1 VNRDSIIKVAL
12 STPVSHLFDYLPAGD
27 IAPRPGQRVRVPFG
41 NSQRTGVVAAVT
53 QSTTLPRTRLRR
65 ALEIL
70 DDQPLLDAELMGL
83 LEWSANYYLHPPGEV
98 IAAALPAVL
107 RRGGQAVL
115 KKDIRWR
122 VTAGGRDA
130 DLERLASSAPIQAK
144 VLRAVATAPA
154 GLTSSEMRRHTTGWQ
169 RIATALERKGWLIQ
183 EEGLPEESREAALEA
198 GPRLNAAQAAA
209 LDEVQDQGFRAYLLE
224 GVTGSGKTEV
234 YLGLIQRQ
242 ISAGRQVLVL
252 VPEIGLTP
260 QLVDRFRRRV
270 DAPVVVMHSG
280 LSDGQ
285 RLKAWLDSHH
295 GHAKV
300 VVGTR
305 SAIFAP
311 FTQLGMIIV
320 DEEHDLSYKQQE
332 GFRYSARDLAVVRAR
347 RAEIPVVLGSATP
360 SFESV
365 ANTLAKR
372 YTRLELPRRAGMARP
387 PTIRLIDL
395 RVQPAHDGLTEPL
408 ITAMQHHLD
417 RDGQVLL
424 FLNRR
429 GYAPTMMCPGCGR
442 VIECARCDARMVLHR
457 RRSILACHHCGTER
471 AAPDL
476 CPDCD
481 HLLHPVGQGTERIE
495 AAVERL
501 FPEQSLIRIDRD
513 TTRRRGEIERRLQ
526 SIRSGESRILLGTQM
541 LTKGHDFPGV
551 TLVGIID
558 ADHGLFGTD
567 FRSSERLAQTIIQ
580 VAGRAG
586 RGERPGEVYLQTLYP
601 DHPLL
606 NTLLRHGYGRFALE
620 ALRERETTAWPPYS
634 HLALLRAECAH
645 RGPLFEFLAQ
655 ARGCAERHA
664 NNSIQMLGPASSPME
679 RRSGRYRA
687 QLLLQSMHRREL
699 QVFLKNWR
707 ADLSNLPSRRK
718 TRWSLDID
726 PVELF

>member
-1 VNRDSIIKVAL
+1 MNKDSIIKVAL
-12 STPVSHLFDYLPAGD
+12 SAPVTHLFDYLSAGD
-27 IAPRPGQRVRVPFG
+27 TPPRPGQRVRVPFG
-41 NSQRTGVVAAVT
+41 SSQRTGVVAAVA

-70 DDQPLLDAELMGL
+70 DDQPLLNAELMGL
-83 LEWSANYYLHPPGEV
+83 LEWSASYYQHPPGEV

-107 RRGGQAVL
+107 RRGGQAVPE
-115 KKDIRWR
+115 KDIRWR
-122 VTAGGRDA
+122 ITAGGRDTDPIA
-130 DLERLASSAPIQAK
+130 LASRAPVQAK

-154 GLTSSEMRRHTTGWQ
+154 GLTRSEMRKLTTGWQ

-183 EEGLPEESREAALEA
+183 QEGLPEESRATLEQ
-198 GPRLNAAQAAA
+198 PPQLNEAQAAA
-209 LDEVQDQGFRAYLLE
+209 LNDVQGQGFRAYLLE

-285 RLKAWLDSHH
+285 RLKAWLDSRH

-305 SAIFAP
+305 SAVFAP

-347 RAEIPVVLGSATP
+347 RADIPVVLGSATP
-360 SFESV
+360 SFESI
-365 ANTLAKR
+365 ANALAKR
-372 YTRLELPRRAGMARP
+372 YVRLELPRRAGTARP
-387 PTIRLIDL
+387 PTFRLVDL
-395 RVQPAHDGLTEPL
+395 RVQAMHDGLTEPL

-417 RDGQVLL
+417 RNGQVLL

-429 GYAPTMMCPGCGR
+429 GYAPTLMCPGCGR
-442 VIECARCDARMVLHR
+442 VIECARCDARMVLHLK
-457 RRSILACHHCGTER
+457 RSILACHHCGSER
-471 AAPDL
+471 VAPDH

-481 HLLHPVGQGTERIE
+481 HLLYPVGQGTERLE
-495 AAVERL
+495 AALERL
-501 FPEQSLIRIDRD
+501 FPGQALIRIDRD
-513 TTRRRGEIERRLQ
+513 TTRRRGEIERRLE

-567 FRSSERLAQTIIQ
+567 FRSSERLAQTVIQ

-586 RGERPGEVYLQTLYP
+586 RGERAGEVYLQTLYP

-606 NTLLRHGYGRFALE
+606 KTLLQHGYGRFAIE
-620 ALRERETTAWPPYS
+620 ALRERENTAWPPFT
-634 HLALLRAECAH
+634 HLALLRAECTE
-645 RGPLFEFLAQ
+645 RGPLFEFLNQ
-655 ARGCAERHA
+655 ARGRAELHA
-664 NNSIQMLGPASSPME
+664 NSQVHMLGPANSPME
-679 RRSGRYRA
+679 RRSGRCRA
-687 QLLLQSMHRREL
+687 QLLLQSTHRREL

>member
-1 VNRDSIIKVAL
+1 M
-12 STPVSHLFDYLPAGD
+12 
-27 IAPRPGQRVRVPFG
+27 RVPFG
-41 NSQRTGVVAAVT
+41 SSQRTGVVAAVT

-70 DDQPLLDAELMGL
+70 DDQPLLDTELMGL
-83 LEWSANYYLHPPGEV
+83 LEWSASYYQHPPGEV

-107 RRGGQAVL
+107 RRGGQAVPE
-115 KKDIRWR
+115 KDIRWR
-122 VTAGGRDA
+122 VTAQGRDT
-130 DLERLASSAPIQAK
+130 DPITLASRAPAQAK
-144 VLRAVATAPA
+144 VLSAVATAPA
-154 GLTSSEMRRHTTGWQ
+154 GLTRNEMRKLTSGWQ

-183 EEGLPEESREAALEA
+183 EESLPEESRATLEQ
-198 GPRLNAAQAAA
+198 PPQLNEAQAAA
-209 LDEVQDQGFRAYLLE
+209 LNEVQDQGFRAYLLE

-285 RLKAWLDSHH
+285 RLKAWLDSRH

-305 SAIFAP
+305 SAVFAP

-360 SFESV
+360 SFESI
-365 ANTLAKR
+365 ANALAKR
-372 YTRLELPRRAGMARP
+372 YIRLELPRRAGAARP

-395 RVQPAHDGLTEPL
+395 RVQAMHDGLTEPL
-408 ITAMQHHLD
+408 IKAMQHHLD
-417 RDGQVLL
+417 RNGQVLL

-429 GYAPTMMCPGCGR
+429 GYAPTLMCPGCGR

-457 RRSILACHHCGTER
+457 RRSILACHHCGSER

-481 HLLHPVGQGTERIE
+481 HLLHPVGQGTERLE
-495 AAVERL
+495 AALERL
-501 FPEQSLIRIDRD
+501 FPGQALMRVDRD
-513 TTRRRGEIERRLQ
+513 TTRRRGEIERRLE

-567 FRSSERLAQTIIQ
+567 FRSSERLAQTVIQ

-586 RGERPGEVYLQTLYP
+586 RGEQIGEVYLQTLYP

-606 NTLLRHGYGRFALE
+606 NTLLQHGYGRFAIE
-620 ALRERETTAWPPYS
+620 ALRERENTAWPPYT
-634 HLALLRAECAH
+634 HLALLRAECTE
-645 RGPLFEFLAQ
+645 RGPLFKFLDQ

-664 NNSIQMLGPASSPME
+664 NSHIHILGPASSPME

-687 QLLLQSMHRREL
+687 QLLLQSTHRREL
-699 QVFLKNWR
+699 QVFLKIWR

>member
-1 VNRDSIIKVAL
+1 MNRDSIIKVAL
-12 STPVSHLFDYLPAGD
+12 SAPVTHLFDYLPAGD
-27 IAPRPGQRVRVPFG
+27 IPPRPGQRVRVPFG
-41 NSQRTGVVAAVT
+41 SSQRTGVVAAVA

-70 DDQPLLDAELMGL
+70 DDQPLLNAELMGL
-83 LEWSANYYLHPPGEV
+83 LEWSAGYYQHPPGEV

-107 RRGGQAVL
+107 RRGGQAVPE
-115 KKDIRWR
+115 KDIRWR
-122 VTAGGRDA
+122 ITADGRDT
-130 DLERLASSAPIQAK
+130 DPITLASRAPAQAK
-144 VLRAVATAPA
+144 VLRAAATAPA
-154 GLTSSEMRRHTTGWQ
+154 GLTRSEMRKLTTGWQ

-183 EEGLPEESREAALEA
+183 QEGLPEESRATLEQP
-198 GPRLNAAQAAA
+198 PRLNEAQAAA
-209 LDEVQDQGFRAYLLE
+209 LHDVQGQGFRAYLLE

-260 QLVDRFRRRV
+260 QLVDRFRRRIA
-270 DAPVVVMHSG
+270 APVVVMHSG

-285 RLKAWLDSHH
+285 RLKAWLDSRH

-305 SAIFAP
+305 SAVFAP

-347 RAEIPVVLGSATP
+347 RADIPVVLGSATP
-360 SFESV
+360 SFESI

-372 YTRLELPRRAGMARP
+372 YTRLELPRRAGTARP

-395 RVQPAHDGLTEPL
+395 RVHAMHDGLTEPL

-417 RDGQVLL
+417 RNGQVLL

-429 GYAPTMMCPGCGR
+429 GYAPTLMCPGCGR
-442 VIECARCDARMVLHR
+442 VIECARCDARMVLHLK
-457 RRSILACHHCGTER
+457 RSIVACHHCSSER
-471 AAPDL
+471 AAPDH

-481 HLLHPVGQGTERIE
+481 HLLHPVGQGTERLE
-495 AAVERL
+495 AALERL
-501 FPEQSLIRIDRD
+501 FPGQALIRIDRD
-513 TTRRRGEIERRLQ
+513 TTRRRGEIERRLE

-567 FRSSERLAQTIIQ
+567 FRSSERLAQTVIQ

-586 RGERPGEVYLQTLYP
+586 RGEQTGEVYLQTLYP

-606 NTLLRHGYGRFALE
+606 KTLLQHGYGRFAIE
-620 ALRERETTAWPPYS
+620 ALRERENTAWPPFT
-634 HLALLRAECAH
+634 HLALLRAECTE
-645 RGPLFEFLAQ
+645 RGPLFEFLDQ
-655 ARGCAERHA
+655 ARGRAEFHA
-664 NNSIQMLGPASSPME
+664 NSQVHMLGPASSPME

-687 QLLLQSMHRREL
+687 QLLLRSTHRREL

>member
-1 VNRDSIIKVAL
+1 MNRDSIIKVAL
-12 STPVSHLFDYLPAGD
+12 STPVTHLFDYLPAGD
-27 IAPRPGQRVRVPFG
+27 ITPRPGQRVRVPFG
-41 NSQRTGVVAAVT
+41 SSQRTGVVAAVT

-70 DDQPLLDAELMGL
+70 DDQPLLDAELMSL
-83 LEWSANYYLHPPGEV
+83 LEWSASYYQHPLGEV

-107 RRGGQAVL
+107 RRGGRAVPE
-115 KKDIRWR
+115 KDIRWR
-122 VTAGGRDA
+122 ITAPGRDT
-130 DLERLASSAPIQAK
+130 DPITLASRAPAQAK

-154 GLTSSEMRRHTTGWQ
+154 GLTRSEMRKLTTGWQ
-169 RIATALERKGWLIQ
+169 RIATALEHKGWLIQ
-183 EEGLPEESREAALEA
+183 EEGLPDESRATLEQP
-198 GPRLNAAQAAA
+198 PRLNEAQAAA
-209 LDEVQDQGFRAYLLE
+209 LNEVQDQGFRAYLLE

-285 RLKAWLDSHH
+285 RLKAWLDSRH

-305 SAIFAP
+305 SAVFAP

-360 SFESV
+360 SFESI
-365 ANTLAKR
+365 ANSLAKR
-372 YTRLELPRRAGMARP
+372 YIRLELPRRAGTARM

-395 RVQPAHDGLTEPL
+395 RVRAMHDGLTEPL

-417 RDGQVLL
+417 RNGQVLL

-429 GYAPTMMCPGCGR
+429 GYAPTLMCPGCGQ

-457 RRSILACHHCGTER
+457 QRSILACHHCGSER

-481 HLLHPVGQGTERIE
+481 HLLHPVGQGTERLE
-495 AAVERL
+495 AALERL
-501 FPEQSLIRIDRD
+501 FPGQALMRIDRD
-513 TTRRRGEIERRLQ
+513 TTRRRGEIERRLK

-567 FRSSERLAQTIIQ
+567 FRSSERLAQTVIQ

-586 RGERPGEVYLQTLYP
+586 RGEQAGEVYLQTLYP

-606 NTLLRHGYGRFALE
+606 NTLLQHGYGRFAIE
-620 ALRERETTAWPPYS
+620 ALRERENTAWPPYT
-634 HLALLRAECAH
+634 HLALLRAECTE
-645 RGPLFEFLAQ
+645 RGPLFDFLDR

-664 NNSIQMLGPASSPME
+664 NSHVHMLGPASSPME

-687 QLLLQSMHRREL
+687 QLLLQSTHRREL

>member
-1 VNRDSIIKVAL
+1 MNRDSIIKVAL
-12 STPVSHLFDYLPAGD
+12 STPVTHLFDYLPTGD
-27 IAPRPGQRVRVPFG
+27 ITPRPGQRVRVPFG
-41 NSQRTGVVAAVT
+41 SSQRTGVVAAVT

-70 DDQPLLDAELMGL
+70 DDQPLLDAELMSL
-83 LEWSANYYLHPPGEV
+83 LEWSASYYQHPLGEV

-107 RRGGQAVL
+107 RRGGRAVPE
-115 KKDIRWR
+115 KDIRWR
-122 VTAGGRDA
+122 ITAPGRDA
-130 DLERLASSAPIQAK
+130 DPITLASRAPAQAK

-154 GLTSSEMRRHTTGWQ
+154 GLTRSEMRKLTTGWQ
-169 RIATALERKGWLIQ
+169 RIATALEHKGWLIQ
-183 EEGLPEESREAALEA
+183 EEGLPDESRATLEQP
-198 GPRLNAAQAAA
+198 PRLNEAQAAA
-209 LDEVQDQGFRAYLLE
+209 LNEVQDQGFRAYLLE

-285 RLKAWLDSHH
+285 RLKAWLDSCH

-305 SAIFAP
+305 SAVFAP

-360 SFESV
+360 SFESI
-365 ANTLAKR
+365 ANSLAKR
-372 YTRLELPRRAGMARP
+372 YIRLELPHRAGTARP

-395 RVQPAHDGLTEPL
+395 RVRAMHDGLTEPL
-408 ITAMQHHLD
+408 ITAMQNHLD
-417 RDGQVLL
+417 RNGQVLL

-429 GYAPTMMCPGCGR
+429 GYAPTLMCPGCGQ

-457 RRSILACHHCGTER
+457 QRSILACHHCGSER

-481 HLLHPVGQGTERIE
+481 HLLHPVGQGTERLE
-495 AAVERL
+495 AALERL
-501 FPEQSLIRIDRD
+501 FPGQALMRIDRD
-513 TTRRRGEIERRLQ
+513 TTRRRGEIQRRLE

-567 FRSSERLAQTIIQ
+567 FRSSERLAQTVIQ

-586 RGERPGEVYLQTLYP
+586 RGEQAGEVYLQTLYP

-606 NTLLRHGYGRFALE
+606 NTLLQHGYGRFAIE
-620 ALRERETTAWPPYS
+620 ALRERKNTAWPPYT
-634 HLALLRAECAH
+634 HLALLRAECTE
-645 RGPLFEFLAQ
+645 RGPLFDFLDQ

-664 NNSIQMLGPASSPME
+664 NSHVHMLGPASSPME

-687 QLLLQSMHRREL
+687 QLLLQSTHRREL
-699 QVFLKNWR
+699 QVFLKKWR

>member
-1 VNRDSIIKVAL
+1 MNRDSIIKVAL
-12 STPVSHLFDYLPAGD
+12 STPVTHLFDYLPAGD
-27 IAPRPGQRVRVPFG
+27 IPPRPGQRVRVPFG

-70 DDQPLLDAELMGL
+70 DDQPLLDTELMGL
-83 LEWSANYYLHPPGEV
+83 LEWSASYYQHPPGEV

-107 RRGGQAVL
+107 RRGGQAVPE
-115 KKDIRWR
+115 KDIRWR
-122 VTAGGRDA
+122 ATAQGRDTDA
-130 DLERLASSAPIQAK
+130 DTLASRAPAQAK
-144 VLRAVATAPA
+144 VLSAVATAPA
-154 GLTSSEMRRHTTGWQ
+154 GLTRNEMRKLTTGWQ
-169 RIATALERKGWLIQ
+169 RIAAALERKGWLIQ
-183 EEGLPEESREAALEA
+183 EEGLPEESRATLEQ
-198 GPRLNAAQAAA
+198 PPQLNEAQAAA
-209 LDEVQDQGFRAYLLE
+209 LNEVQDQGFRAYLLE

-285 RLKAWLDSHH
+285 RLKAWLDSRH

-305 SAIFAP
+305 SAVFAP

-347 RAEIPVVLGSATP
+347 RADIPVVLGSATP
-360 SFESV
+360 SFESI

-372 YTRLELPRRAGMARP
+372 YIRLELPHRAGAARP

-395 RVQPAHDGLTEPL
+395 RVQAMHDGLTEPL
-408 ITAMQHHLD
+408 IKAMQHHLD
-417 RDGQVLL
+417 RNGQVLL

-429 GYAPTMMCPGCGR
+429 GYAPTLMCPGCGR

-457 RRSILACHHCGTER
+457 RRSILACHHCGSER

-481 HLLHPVGQGTERIE
+481 HLLHPVGQGTERLE
-495 AAVERL
+495 AALERL
-501 FPEQSLIRIDRD
+501 FPGQALMRIDRD
-513 TTRRRGEIERRLQ
+513 TTRRRGEIERRLE

-567 FRSSERLAQTIIQ
+567 FRSSERLAQTVIQ

-586 RGERPGEVYLQTLYP
+586 RGEKIGEVYLQTLYP

-606 NTLLRHGYGRFALE
+606 NTLLQHGYGRFAIE
-620 ALRERETTAWPPYS
+620 ALRERENTAWPPYT
-634 HLALLRAECAH
+634 HLALLRAECTE
-645 RGPLFEFLAQ
+645 RGPLFEFLDQ

-664 NNSIQMLGPASSPME
+664 NSHIHMLGPASSPME

-687 QLLLQSMHRREL
+687 QLLLQSTHRREL
-699 QVFLKNWR
+699 QVFLKIWR